1 MSRMKFFSA
10 NRTAVL
16 AAQHPAT
23 MAAQAFV
30 FQGYK
35 GAARSDIELF
45 AERRTRNLRTARQ
58 KSHRTPCSGGFSPE
72 RCSWHAVLPSVQH
85 KPRLPFHHPQQVSH
99 RRCLVCATA
108 CFDKG
113 TKNGPSVTYCVREVA
128 SACRVDRFLGH
139 CRRLLQ

>member
-1 MSRMKFFSA
+1 MKFFSA
-10 NRTAVL
+10 NRTGVL

-35 GAARSDIELF
+35 PAASCDIELF
-45 AERRTRNLRTARQ
+45 AERRTRNSRTARQ
-58 KSHRTPCSGGFSPE
+58 EAFRTPCRGGFSPE

-85 KPRLPFHHPQQVSH
+85 RARLPFHHPQQVRH

-108 CFDKG
+108 CFDEG
-113 TKNGPSVTYCVREVA
+113 FTKGPSVTYCFSDVV
-128 SACRVDRFLGH
+128 SACRMDRLLGH